1 MSGPL
6 TAIDALFHRVR
17 SIPFF
22 LRFTLFTRIL
32 LAAAFIPT
40 GMVKVLGRR
49 FTVISP
55 DDPIGAF
62 FEAMYQTGLFW
73 NFIGAVQV
81 IAGVLLLIPRLAH
94 IGAALFVPVVVNI
107 FVITIALDFR
117 GTPVV
122 VGLMLLAVTY
132 LCAWD
137 YDRFRGLLTTS
148 EFAPEHRPARLRLD
162 PLERVGFLVFA
173 AALLSFFLM
182 TRGLALR
189 GFGLI
194 AIATGA
200 AAGLF
205 TLLRFLIAG
214 RKLTPEQADLQL
226 DS

>member
-6 TAIDALFHRVR
+6 HAIDALFYRIR

-22 LRFTLFTRIL
+22 LRFTLMTRIL
-32 LAAAFIPT
+32 LAAGFIPT

-81 IAGVLLLIPRLAH
+81 IAGLLLLIPRLAH
-94 IGAALFVPVVVNI
+94 IGAAMFVPVIMNI

-117 GTPVV
+117 GTPLV
-122 VGLMLLAVTY
+122 VGLMLLAVIY

-148 EFAPEHRPARLRLD
+148 ELAPEHRPARLRLD

-173 AALLSFFLM
+173 ASLLPFFLM
-182 TRGLALR
+182 TRGLAMR
-189 GFGLI
+189 GFGLV

-205 TLLRFLIAG
+205 TLVRFLTTG
-214 RKLTPEQADLQL
+214 RQL
-226 DS
+226 DPEFGP